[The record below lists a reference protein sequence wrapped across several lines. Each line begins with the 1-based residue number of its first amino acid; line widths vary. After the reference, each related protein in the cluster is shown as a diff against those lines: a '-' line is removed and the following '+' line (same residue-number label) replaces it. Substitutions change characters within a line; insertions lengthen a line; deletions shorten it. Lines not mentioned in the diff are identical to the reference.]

1 MVLASKWGIRSLFS
15 KWWYIN
21 CACTQI
27 LLWNI
32 STIYLWLSCFSH
44 KTTLFFFCLLRLLR
58 ASDTLLMLNQKSK
71 SKLQNKL
78 LMLLLLSSCTTL
90 KITSESHMKIRINR
104 IRVEIKCIP
113 DIWGSRSLC
122 ITQLARENWLKSVS
136 NRFHEDITW
145 RGRGAA
151 DTLEGGKSPSGSD
164 PFTTLRR
171 RDTHWGVLREQH
183 MTGDTAI
190 PRIKPSL
197 AQSLCC
203 CATKISSLWPLRGK
217 SIKNEM
223 SVYFINNYLV
233 KLGKPNTILS
243 SFPLNTTQEN
253 VRVDIWTDEM
263 EENVLNN
270 SIKSRKCFANFSLA
284 VSLNLTKHSV

>member
-1 MVLASKWGIRSLFS
+1 
-15 KWWYIN
+15 
-21 CACTQI
+21 
-27 LLWNI
+27 
-32 STIYLWLSCFSH
+32 
-44 KTTLFFFCLLRLLR
+44 
-58 ASDTLLMLNQKSK
+58 
-71 SKLQNKL
+71 
-78 LMLLLLSSCTTL
+78 MLLLLSSCTTL

-217 SIKNEM
+217 SLKNEM

-243 SFPLNTTQEN
+243 SFPLNTTQKN
-253 VRVDIWTDEM
+253 VRVDIWTNEM